1 MREQKHAEADA
12 GAPAVE
18 FRHVSLSFDGE
29 AVLRDISFTLRR
41 GQMICVTGASG
52 SGKSVLLRLA
62 AGFFKPDA
70 GRIFVGGREIE
81 LLGEDE
87 LLAIRGGLMG
97 MVFQEE
103 SLFTGMSVYENA
115 AYRPTE
121 HGWTEEETGRAV
133 REALSFVGLEGDV
146 EKMPEELSGGMK
158 RRLEIARAFVGWPS
172 IMLFDE
178 PTSGLDPLN
187 EGQVLDLVL
196 RARDLRGISS
206 LFVTKQLHE
215 ISYLAGH
222 RAVEAVGGAA
232 EVCAAAGPQAPDVS
246 VLLLHEGAVAFFGAP
261 DDFFRDTSP
270 AVTYMTRASA
280 AAPPSGTYVA
290 DPWGWSRRVR
300 RAASET
306 SPRVRE

>member
-1 MREQKHAEADA
+1 MRQQKHDEDTADV
-12 GAPAVE
+12 PAVE
-18 FRHVSLSFDGE
+18 FRHVSLSFDGKT
-29 AVLRDISFTLRR
+29 VLRDISFTLRR

-62 AGFFKPDA
+62 SGFFKPDA
-70 GRIFVGGREIE
+70 GQIFVGGREIE

-87 LLAIRGGLMG
+87 LLDIRGRLMG

-115 AYRPTE
+115 AYRPVE
-121 HGWTEEETGRAV
+121 HGWPEAETERAV
-133 REALSFVGLEGDV
+133 REALCFVGLEEDID
-146 EKMPEELSGGMK
+146 KLPEELSGGMK

-187 EGQVLDLVL
+187 EGQVLDLIL

-206 LFVTKQLHE
+206 LLVTKQLQE

-222 RAVEAVGGAA
+222 RATEAGGGAV
-232 EVCAAAGPQAPDVS
+232 EVRAAPGSQAPDVS
-246 VLLLHEGAVAFFGAP
+246 VLLLHEGAAAFFGAP
-261 DDFFRDTSP
+261 DEFFRDMSP
-270 AVTYMTRASA
+270 AVTYMTRANA
-280 AAPPSGTYVA
+280 DATPTGIYVA
-290 DPWGWSRRVR
+290 DPWDRSRRR
-300 RAASET
+300 KRAMTKA
-306 SPRVRE
+306 